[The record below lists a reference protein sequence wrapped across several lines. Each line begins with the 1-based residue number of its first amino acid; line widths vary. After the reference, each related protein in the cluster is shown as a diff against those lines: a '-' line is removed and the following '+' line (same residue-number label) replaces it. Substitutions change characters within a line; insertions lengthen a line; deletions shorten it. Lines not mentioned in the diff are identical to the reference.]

1 MELEINY
8 TTYILIIMKLNYQTP
23 ALAAFDIDVIDV
35 NSILCQSL
43 VLPGLE
49 EDNTLEWDN

>member
-8 TTYILIIMKLNYQTP
+8 TTYIFIIMKLNYQTP

-35 NSILCQSL
+35 NSILCQSF

-49 EDNTLEWDN
+49 EDNSLEWDN

>member
-8 TTYILIIMKLNYQTP
+8 TTYIFIIMKLNYQTP
-23 ALAAFDIDVIDV
+23 ALTAFDIDVIDV